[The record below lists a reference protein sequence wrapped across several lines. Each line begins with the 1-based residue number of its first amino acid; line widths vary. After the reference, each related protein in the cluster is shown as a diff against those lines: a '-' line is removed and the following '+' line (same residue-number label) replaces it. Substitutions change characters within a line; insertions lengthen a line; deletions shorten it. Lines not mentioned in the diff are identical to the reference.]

1 MCSGGCV
8 AVDVSVTLKC
18 ASFWEALVL
27 GSMLEE
33 RGARVHRP
41 DEGASL
47 RMVVS
52 GPLDGIRAAVTQLQ
66 HEFPRSGTVIVII
79 ENENGDEVAGAP
91 QPEPATGAAAQEES
105 PASAERADGAHAAGS
120 GPVTAAAEAQERG
133 DPDQPLGGTVVI
145 IPGEA
150 RYHRRG
156 CTLIRLLGNDDLKTL
171 TRQQAEADGC
181 VPCQACKPDRPLGA
195 QA

>member
-1 MCSGGCV
+1 M
-8 AVDVSVTLKC
+8 TLKC
-18 ASFWEALVL
+18 ASFWDALVL

-33 RGARVHRP
+33 QGAKVHRP

-47 RMVVS
+47 HMVVS
-52 GPLDGIRAAVTQLQ
+52 GPLDRIRAAVTQLH
-66 HEFPRSGTVIVII
+66 HEFPRSGTVII
-79 ENENGDEVAGAP
+79 ENENGDEVTVAA

-120 GPVTAAAEAQERG
+120 GLVTAAAEAQEGG
-133 DPDQPLGGTVVI
+133 DPDQRLDGKVVI
-145 IPGEA
+145 VPGEA
-150 RYHRRG
+150 RYHRRR

-171 TRQQAEADGC
+171 TRPQAEANGC

-195 QA
+195 QT

>member
-33 RGARVHRP
+33 QGARVHRP

-47 RMVVS
+47 RLVVS
-52 GPLDGIRAAVTQLQ
+52 GPLDRIRAAVTQLQ
-66 HEFPRSGTVIVII
+66 HEFPRSGTVMIII
-79 ENENGDEVAGAP
+79 ENENGDEVAGAA
-91 QPEPATGAAAQEES
+91 QPEPAAQEES
-105 PASAERADGAHAAGS
+105 PASAERADGAQPAGS
-120 GPVTAAAEAQERG
+120 GPVTAAAEAQDGG
-133 DPDQPLGGTVVI
+133 DPDQPVGGKVVI
-145 IPGEA
+145 VPGEA
-150 RYHRRG
+150 RYHRRR

-181 VPCQACKPDRPLGA
+181 VPCQACKPDRPLWA
-195 QA
+195 QT